1 MPAGW
6 PVAAIPSR
14 EAFLG
19 LHADRADISMD
30 KAGGCGEAACVMT
43 SGAAP
48 RAMGLGQGFGSAAC
62 VRRDGAGRL
71 AEAAGATAARTARCR
86 LGKSHNLAALYARD
100 GVRHRAHAAG
110 GGEGLSRRG
119 SACQLGKVALD
130 ILGRSGIATAW
141 PVDRGR
147 CLRKSCRPQKETPI
161 TPILS
166 SAFPRPVRPPS
177 LPRARWPDAPAQ
189 RRFLLRAGA
198 VDDFQ
203 NAVCAHHPSDTVWAS
218 RQGGRRSDG
227 AFRVAI
233 VVRAVIATH
242 AANPRRYTQAEGL
255 RDHPPRTFP
264 LRHGPGN

>member
-1 MPAGW
+1 MGGPPPDSGSDVCAALLMPAGW

-110 GGEGLSRRG
+110 GGICMPAGEGGTGHS
-119 SACQLGKVALD
+119 GKVWDCHGVA
-130 ILGRSGIATAW
+130 SGPG
-141 PVDRGR
+141 PV
-147 CLRKSCRPQKETPI
+147 
-161 TPILS
+161 S
-166 SAFPRPVRPPS
+166 SEVMQA
-177 LPRARWPDAPAQ
+177 AE
-189 RRFLLRAGA
+189 G
-198 VDDFQ
+198 
-203 NAVCAHHPSDTVWAS
+203 NADH
-218 RQGGRRSDG
+218 
-227 AFRVAI
+227 
-233 VVRAVIATH
+233 
-242 AANPRRYTQAEGL
+242 ANPV
-255 RDHPPRTFP
+255 
-264 LRHGPGN
+264 